1 MWLLKHY
8 LTWYNKYRLYRNKIV
23 SIKKAT
29 SLLKSNRHYKSYLTQ
44 YKNKFKFTQISKVE
58 VFLLP
63 ENLDGKKLFGTDKVQ
78 PFLLF
83 E

>member
-1 MWLLKHY
+1 MWLLKRY

-29 SLLKSNRHYKSYLTQ
+29 SLPKSNRHYKSYLTQ

-58 VFLLP
+58 VFLLLG
-63 ENLDGKKLFGTDKVQ
+63 NLDGKKLFGTDKVH